1 MGSLRDIQTVAL
13 AEIKRRFS
21 LNPVRLKYPFPE
33 RSKRTLG
40 LVRVDGEVY
49 SSEEFSRVVL
59 MKIDLP
65 FYLSVRSTFLRPR
78 IELDLPVFA
87 GEVVI
92 TGKKR
97 MVMFDIHRAGDEGQ
111 HDDNELFDRMLQ
123 IRGRYPSLLQNPGTV
138 QGEITSV
145 FSRAAVQAR
154 ITEAQD
160 DDAAGVFREYLNVFL
175 DLTQKTTPL
184 SGAALD
190 LAKSAFEKYLKTV
203 VDHDPGVKGYKF
215 LFGRESGVTRALD
228 IFFDR

>member
-1 MGSLRDIQTVAL
+1 MGSLRDIHSVAL
-13 AEIKRRFS
+13 AEIKKRFS
-21 LNPVRLKYPFPE
+21 LKPVRLKYPFPE

-49 SSEEFSRVVL
+49 SSEQFSRVVL

-78 IELDLPVFA
+78 IELDLPVFS

-97 MVMFDIHRAGDEGQ
+97 MIMVDIHRAGDEGQ
-111 HDDNELFDRMLQ
+111 HDDNALFDRMLQ
-123 IRGRYPSLLQNPGTV
+123 IRNRYQSLLQKSGAV
-138 QGEITSV
+138 KGEIQSV

-154 ITEAQD
+154 ITEEQD
-160 DDAAGVFREYLNVFL
+160 EDAAGIFREYLNLFL

-184 SGAALD
+184 SGASLD
-190 LAKSAFEKYLKTV
+190 QAKNAFEKYLKTV
-203 VDHDPGVKGYKF
+203 VDHDPGVKGYKV
-215 LFGRESGVTRALD
+215 LFGKESGVARALD

>member
-40 LVRVDGEVY
+40 LVRVDGDVY
-49 SSEEFSRVVL
+49 SSEQFSRVVL

-78 IELDLPVFA
+78 MELDLPIFT

-111 HDDNELFDRMLQ
+111 HDDSALFDRMIK
-123 IRGRYPSLLQNPGTV
+123 IRDRYPALLKKPGAV
-138 QGEITSV
+138 QGEIQSV

-160 DDAAGVFREYLNVFL
+160 EDAAGIFREYLNLFL

-184 SGAALD
+184 AGESLEK
-190 LAKSAFEKYLKTV
+190 AKNAFEKYLKTV
-203 VDHDPGVKGYKF
+203 VDHDPGVKGYKV
-215 LFGRESGVTRALD
+215 LFGKESGVTRALD

>member
-1 MGSLRDIQTVAL
+1 MGSLRDIHAVAL
-13 AEIKRRFS
+13 AEIKKRFS

-49 SSEEFSRVVL
+49 SSVQFSRVVL

-65 FYLSVRSTFLRPR
+65 FYMSVRSTFLRPR
-78 IELDLPVFA
+78 MELDLPVFT

-111 HDDNELFDRMLQ
+111 HDDNALFDRMIK
-123 IRGRYPSLLQNPGTV
+123 IRDRYPLLLQKSGAV
-138 QGEITSV
+138 QGEIQSV
-145 FSRAAVQAR
+145 FSRASLQAR

-160 DDAAGVFREYLNVFL
+160 DDATGIFREYLNVFL

-184 SGAALD
+184 AGEQLER
-190 LAKSAFEKYLKTV
+190 AKNGFEKYLKTV
-203 VDHDPGVKGYKF
+203 VDHDPGVKGYKV
-215 LFGRESGVTRALD
+215 LFGKESGVTRALD